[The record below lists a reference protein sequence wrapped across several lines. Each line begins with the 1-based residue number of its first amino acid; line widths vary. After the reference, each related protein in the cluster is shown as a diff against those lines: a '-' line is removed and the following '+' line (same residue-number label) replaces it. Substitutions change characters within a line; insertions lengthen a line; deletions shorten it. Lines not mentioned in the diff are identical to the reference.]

1 VPRSVTAREPFALAS
16 FALSAVLTAIG
27 TFSGDDDH
35 QWRQWLIVLGIAAV
49 ATLIVFWV
57 IVPRVDRLGRG
68 ALILAILGAIAIVV
82 FWLGIPVVLA
92 GGAALLGL
100 EARRRAPA
108 EDARLATP
116 ALVLAALTVAAAVV
130 FAFVG

>member
-1 VPRSVTAREPFALAS
+1 MTAREPFALAT
-16 FALSAVLTAIG
+16 FAVSAVLTAIG

-57 IVPRVDRLGRG
+57 IVPRVNRLGRG
-68 ALILAILGAIAIVV
+68 ALILAILGAIAIIV

-92 GGAALLGL
+92 GGAAFLGL
-100 EARRRAPA
+100 EARRARTQ
-108 EDARLATP
+108 DAGLATP
-116 ALVLAALTVAAAVV
+116 ALALAGLTVAAAVV